1 MVAAWLLNRTG
12 FRRKLRRCP
21 AQQRRHQ
28 RQSHSNAGFFYR
40 QSFSIL
46 FVGGEGP
53 DKCLVTS
60 ITKIVIHIVSICM
73 QWILLMYIHVP
84 MIPHTVYLLLL
95 VFNSVHV
102 YYCCLL
108 FPSIGESWSHPKRS
122 TKRTFIGK
130 MVLSSLGWYP
140 SCLTPPKDF
149 NKREYLTMHQRPHR
163 FNFQNHPQHTCDASI
178 HGCVVD

>member
-1 MVAAWLLNRTG
+1 MNIRKKKTKNGFFHFQKALLFVPLGSFEERNTKTWICSQESSSIIPPNFSPETPPGEEWISWVAAQRMVAAWLLNRTG

-84 MIPHTVYLLLL
+84 MIPHIFVAIGIQLCACLLLL
-95 VFNSVHV
+95 FT
-102 YYCCLL
+102 
-108 FPSIGESWSHPKRS
+108 FPINW
-122 TKRTFIGK
+122 
-130 MVLSSLGWYP
+130 
-140 SCLTPPKDF
+140 
-149 NKREYLTMHQRPHR
+149 
-163 FNFQNHPQHTCDASI
+163 
-178 HGCVVD
+178 